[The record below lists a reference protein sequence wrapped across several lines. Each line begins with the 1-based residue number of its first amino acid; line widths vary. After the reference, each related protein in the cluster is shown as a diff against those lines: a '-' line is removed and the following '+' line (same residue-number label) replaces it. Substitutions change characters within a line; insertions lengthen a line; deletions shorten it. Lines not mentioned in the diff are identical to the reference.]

1 MNVQNYLKT
10 ISVSAAILCSLV
22 LLQGCSGE
30 QDDAGAEKDTD
41 ARTAPYGTVKV
52 AGESEAAPAEA
63 APAEAAPAEA
73 APAEAAP
80 AEAAPVTAAIDGK
93 ALYAPCAVCHA
104 AGVAKAPIVGK
115 ADDWAPRIA
124 IGMDALV
131 ASAIKGKGAMPPKG
145 TRADYSDAQI
155 RAVVEYMVNASK

>member
-63 APAEAAPAEA
+63 APAEAAPVA
-73 APAEAAP
+73 
-80 AEAAPVTAAIDGK
+80 AAIDGK

>member
-52 AGESEAAPAEA
+52 AGES
-63 APAEAAPAEA
+63 
-73 APAEAAP
+73 EAAP

>member
-52 AGESEAAPAEA
+52 AGES
-63 APAEAAPAEA
+63 EAAPAEA

>member
-52 AGESEAAPAEA
+52 AGEPEAAPAEA
-63 APAEAAPAEA
+63 APT
-73 APAEAAP
+73 EAAP

>member
-1 MNVQNYLKT
+1 MNVQNYFRT

-30 QDDAGAEKDTD
+30 QDSAGAEKDTD

-52 AGESEAAPAEA
+52 AGEP
-63 APAEAAPAEA
+63 
-73 APAEAAP
+73 EAAP
-80 AEAAPVTAAIDGK
+80 AEAAPVAAAIDGK

-104 AGVAKAPIVGK
+104 AGVAQAPIVGN
-115 ADDWAPRIA
+115 AAQWAPRIA
-124 IGMDALV
+124 LGMDALV
-131 ASAIKGKGAMPPKG
+131 TNAIKGKGAMPPKG

>member
-10 ISVSAAILCSLV
+10 ISISAAILCSLV

-30 QDDAGAEKDTD
+30 QDGAGTEKDTD

-52 AGESEAAPAEA
+52 AGEPETAPAET
-63 APAEAAPAEA
+63 APAETAPAET
-73 APAEAAP
+73 AP
-80 AEAAPVTAAIDGK
+80 AEAAPVAAAIDGK

-104 AGVAKAPIVGK
+104 AGVANAPKLGDT
-115 ADDWAPRIA
+115 AAWAPRIA
-124 IGMDALV
+124 TGMDAMV
-131 ASAIKGKGAMPPKG
+131 TNAIKGKGAMPPKG